1 MTLRREV
8 VLGGL
13 LTILTASSDACGQ
26 PLSPAPRLS
35 GCMIPDGLAARFF
48 ASSSDQQIFLTG
60 DEIMRGGSGD
70 RDFDFALAQ
79 TLVKI
84 GAALNVLP
92 GFAYYDDRSSPA
104 AFATRETLL
113 QRADGAKVDGTVL
126 FGRRL
131 LSQTRV
137 ELESPEVAVTAVCA
151 HEFGHILQT
160 QCGLYDRRSSLH
172 AALVKGEVTKRRV
185 ELHADFLAGYFAGIR
200 KREKPDFP
208 AAIFP
213 VKLGS
218 MGDNEFNKP
227 EHHGTPAERAAA
239 VVRGF
244 KVAYEE
250 RRGVFDAVRSGVQYV
265 LSL

>member
-13 LTILTASSDACGQ
+13 LTILTASSEACCQ
-26 PLSPAPRLS
+26 PLLPAPRLR
-35 GCMIPDGLAARFF
+35 GCMIPDDLAARFF

-60 DEIMRGGSGD
+60 DELMRDGSGD
-70 RDFDFALAQ
+70 RDFDFALAH

-84 GAALNVLP
+84 GAALDVLP

-104 AFATRETLL
+104 AFATKETLL
-113 QRADGAKVDGTVL
+113 QRADRTKVDGTVL
-126 FGRRL
+126 FGLRL
-131 LSQTRV
+131 LRQTRV

-151 HEFGHILQT
+151 HEFGHILQAK
-160 QCGLYDRRSSLH
+160 CGLYDRKSSLYG
-172 AALVKGEVTKRRV
+172 ALVKGQETKKRI
-185 ELHADFLAGYFAGIR
+185 ELHADFLAGYFACIR

-218 MGDNEFNKP
+218 MGDNDFNDP

-239 VVRGF
+239 AVQGF
-244 KVAYEE
+244 KVAYQE
-250 RRGVFDAVRSGVQYV
+250 RRGVLDAVRSGIQYV
-265 LSL
+265 SS